1 MNFLVTGGA
10 GYLGSR
16 VVPKL
21 LVRGHRVRVLDL
33 GPLSLGQLPH
43 KSEIDVLTE
52 DLREVVADERRLKE
66 VFQDCD
72 AVIHLAAVASDGA
85 ADRSPDLAQEVNVQA
100 TRALAERAKA
110 ERARFVFSS
119 SCAVYGSVK
128 GAADEDHPL
137 NPLSIYAETKAR
149 AERVLNEL
157 SDNMWSA
164 ITLRNGTLFGY
175 SPRMRFDLVVNVFA
189 LHSTLR
195 NEIKVFGGGRHWR
208 PFLSVDDCARAFVH
222 FSELESPAHRCYNIA
237 HQNLQVAD
245 LVGVFTEINPHLIV
259 TTTESESDE
268 RDYNVDISR
277 AEREG
282 FSTRI
287 DVRSG
292 AEDLIQ
298 AIVAGLVPDP
308 ESSYSRVPKWSTEFQ
323 DRGGTKG

>member
-16 VVPKL
+16 IVPKL

-43 KSEIDVLTE
+43 KSEIDLLRE
-52 DLREVVADERRLKE
+52 DLRDVVSDDRRLKE
-66 VFQDCD
+66 ILQDCD
-72 AVIHLAAVASDGA
+72 SVIHLAAVASDGA
-85 ADRSPDLAQEVNVQA
+85 AERSPELAHELNVEA
-100 TRALAERAKA
+100 TRVLAERAKA
-110 ERARFVFSS
+110 QGAGFVFSS

-128 GAADEDHPL
+128 GAADEGHPV

-149 AERVLNEL
+149 AESVLNEL
-157 SDNMWSA
+157 SDNSWSA

-189 LHSTLR
+189 LHSTLK
-195 NEIKVFGGGRHWR
+195 NEIKLFGGGHHWR

-222 FSELESPAHRCYNIA
+222 FAELRAPVHRCYNIA

-245 LVGVFTEINPHLIV
+245 LIDVFTKINPNLTV

-268 RDYNVDISR
+268 RDYNVDTAR
-277 AEREG
+277 AEGEG

-287 DVRSG
+287 DVRAG
-292 AEDLIQ
+292 AEDLIH
-298 AIVAGLVPDP
+298 AIVTGLVPDP
-308 ESSYSRVPKWSTEFQ
+308 ESSYSRLPKWSAEFQ
-323 DRGGTKG
+323 EQVSKD